1 MAPPAGP
8 GGVPVKASAATV
20 SASTADR
27 AKAVLQGHRDGCPA
41 CDAGLNAADTG
52 IEGFHALCASGKAVI
67 LEMLPEGDRAFVVA
81 ADRALTSLD
90 AQAVAS

>member
-1 MAPPAGP
+1 L
-8 GGVPVKASAATV
+8 T
-20 SASTADR
+20 
-27 AKAVLQGHRDGCPA
+27 
-41 CDAGLNAADTG
+41 AADTG
-52 IEGFHALCASGKAVI
+52 IEGFHALCDDGKRVI